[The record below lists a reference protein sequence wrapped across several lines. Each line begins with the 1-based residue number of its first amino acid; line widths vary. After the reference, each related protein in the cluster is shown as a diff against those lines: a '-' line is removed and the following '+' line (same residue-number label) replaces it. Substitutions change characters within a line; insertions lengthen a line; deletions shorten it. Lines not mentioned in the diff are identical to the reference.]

1 MDSAEGQ
8 RAAVRKFRDAF
19 RNAPKTTPVHQLQE
33 HAARARSFKGPIWT
47 SNVTIPALSGAE
59 SDELCA
65 KLWKVFQSKSDGSET
80 LDYPAASVPLH
91 GEWIA
96 PRKSATDPNGLSEKE
111 RFSHLEKEC
120 DTSLTLF
127 YLSGNGW
134 M

>member
-8 RAAVRKFRDAF
+8 KAAVRKFREAF
-19 RNAPKTTPVHQLQE
+19 RNAPKNVPVHQLQK
-33 HAARARSFKGPIWT
+33 HAARPRSFKGSIWV
-47 SNVTIPALSGAE
+47 SNVTIPAVSGVE

-80 LDYPAASVPLH
+80 LDYPTASIPLH

-96 PRKSATDPNGLSEKE
+96 HRKSLTDLGQLGEQEK
-111 RFSHLEKEC
+111 FIQIEKEC
-120 DTSLTLF
+120 ETTLTVF

-134 M
+134 L